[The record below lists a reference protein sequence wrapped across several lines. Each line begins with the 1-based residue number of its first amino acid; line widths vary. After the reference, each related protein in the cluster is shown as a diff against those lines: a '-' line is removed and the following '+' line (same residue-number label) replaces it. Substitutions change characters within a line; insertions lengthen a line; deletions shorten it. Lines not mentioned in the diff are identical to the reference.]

1 MGGLLH
7 LFDFH
12 NNSFSRKVF
21 SHHKSRDEDL
31 EAPRN
36 SFELQVDNFHTYH
49 NEKDKPQSYGFEEEE
64 WYERSCYPIEESM
77 KKKIIEELS
86 KRSND
91 KQNSPSLV
99 AKLMGMDAIPFE
111 STKSTAWINPRQT
124 TKADQSGGKRNK
136 KGRLSSSSSSV
147 NVMETEEINP
157 PMRREH
163 PQEEELQR
171 FRREFEAWQ
180 ADKRFKDCSRI
191 VDSGCVVA
199 REDKERLFTRTRS
212 FGRDFNLKS
221 DKKAPTRIVVLKP
234 GIQRVYDY
242 EDSLTTSSG
251 TTIEGS
257 RGSSIEEFLE
267 EVKERLKG
275 ELQGRALKRSSS
287 VRGSGIETPF
297 SERPFP
303 RSESMRS
310 YAASEVQCNAPDSP
324 QEFISRDTRKL
335 LAERLRNV
343 LRKEMS
349 PSDDSAIKCSRLRP
363 TVSDAESLRKQTEE
377 INEEDSRENRNI
389 PKKDSS
395 SPRNL
400 KRSLSAPVSGTSF
413 GKLLLEDRHV
423 LTGAQIMRKHEAVIT
438 ERDET
443 EAETEPAVVVD
454 PIRRK
459 ERFNLRKKVSSFR
472 STLRGRIF
480 GKKIRSMIE
489 SNSFEDESIKDFVT
503 GSRFNSF
510 YDRNENSTEV
520 PPSPASVCSSTPE
533 EFWRNVDYLSQIST
547 PDVTVSDENGMPQ
560 VFRDISSNLSELRR
574 QINELD
580 SDIQVPT
587 PLEEEEAAREIEN
600 IVDLGNPDKVFV
612 RDLLVASG
620 LYEGTTDRSLSRFD
634 PFAKLINK
642 SVLEEIK
649 ENFKERSNQNQGE
662 YDSKESSRSED
673 NHNILFDLL
682 NEVLTVVLGPLTKSA
697 FKKRFMSSCV
707 SESTSIRGK
716 YLLESTWRIMSE
728 YLYSQPEKPFC
739 SLDGII
745 GWDFER
751 SPWSGLIGEEVIV
764 LGREVEGMIMADLVE
779 EVVKDLRTQMV

>member
-12 NNSFSRKVF
+12 NNSFSRRVF
-21 SHHKSRDEDL
+21 SHHKTRDEDL

-36 SFELQVDNFHTYH
+36 SFELQVDNLHTYH
-49 NEKDKPQSYGFEEEE
+49 NDKDKPPSYGFEEDE

-99 AKLMGMDAIPFE
+99 AKLMGMEALPLE

-124 TKADQSGGKRNK
+124 AKVDHSHEKGGGKRNK
-136 KGRLSSSSSSV
+136 KERRLASSAV
-147 NVMETEEINP
+147 NVVETNDIINP
-157 PMRREH
+157 PVRREH

-180 ADKRFKDCSRI
+180 ADKRSKDCSRI
-191 VDSGCVVA
+191 IDSGSVA
-199 REDKERLFTRTRS
+199 AEKERLFTRTRS

-221 DKKAPTRIVVLKP
+221 DRTGPTKIVVLRP
-234 GIQRVYDY
+234 GLQRVYDY

-251 TTIEGS
+251 TTMEGS

-275 ELQGRALKRSSS
+275 ELQGRAALKRSSS

-324 QEFISRDTRKL
+324 QDFISKDTRKL
-335 LAERLRNV
+335 LSERVRNV
-343 LRKEMS
+343 LSKEMS
-349 PSDDSAIKCSRLRP
+349 SSSRLRP
-363 TVSDAESLRKQTEE
+363 TVSDAESLQKYTDE
-377 INEEDSRENRNI
+377 IEEDTRRNVH
-389 PKKDSS
+389 KKEPS

-438 ERDET
+438 EGE
-443 EAETEPAVVVD
+443 ETEPVVVD

-489 SNSFEDESIKDFVT
+489 SNSFEDETIKDFVT

-533 EFWRNVDYLSQIST
+533 EFWRNVDYLSQVST

-587 PLEEEEAAREIEN
+587 PVEEETAREIE
-600 IVDLGNPDKVFV
+600 ITVDLGNPDKTFV

-620 LYEGTTDRSLSRFD
+620 LYEGTTDRSLSRWD
-634 PFAKLINK
+634 PFAKPINK
-642 SVLEEIK
+642 SVLEETK
-649 ENFKERSNQNQGE
+649 ENLKKRNNQNQEGAE
-662 YDSKESSRSED
+662 DIED

-682 NEVLTVVLGPLTKSA
+682 NEVLTVVLGPVRKSG
-697 FKKRFMSSCV
+697 FRKKLMNSYVF
-707 SESTSIRGK
+707 EPTSIRGK
-716 YLLESTWRIMSE
+716 YLLESVWRILSE

-745 GWDFER
+745 GWDLER
-751 SPWSGLIGEEVIV
+751 CPWSGLIGEEATV
-764 LGREVEGMIMADLVE
+764 LGREVEGMIMSDLVE
-779 EVVKDLRTQMV
+779 EVVKDLRAQMV

>member
-12 NNSFSRKVF
+12 NNSFSRRVF
-21 SHHKSRDEDL
+21 SHHKTRDEDL

-36 SFELQVDNFHTYH
+36 SFELQVDNLHTFH
-49 NEKDKPQSYGFEEEE
+49 NDKDKPQSNGFEEEE

-91 KQNSPSLV
+91 KHNSPSLV
-99 AKLMGMDAIPFE
+99 AKLMGMEALPLE
-111 STKSTAWINPRQT
+111 STKSTAWINPRHT
-124 TKADQSGGKRNK
+124 AKVDQGGGKRNK
-136 KGRLSSSSSSV
+136 KERRLASSAV
-147 NVMETEEINP
+147 NAMETDDITNP

-180 ADKRFKDCSRI
+180 ADKRSKDCSRI
-191 VDSGCVVA
+191 IDSGS
-199 REDKERLFTRTRS
+199 EKERLFTRTRS

-221 DKKAPTRIVVLKP
+221 DRTGPTRIVVLRP
-234 GIQRVYDY
+234 GLQRVYDY
-242 EDSLTTSSG
+242 EDSLTSSSG
-251 TTIEGS
+251 TTMEGS

-275 ELQGRALKRSSS
+275 ELQGRAALKRSSS

-324 QEFISRDTRKL
+324 QDFISRDTRKL
-335 LAERLRNV
+335 LAERVRNV
-343 LRKEMS
+343 LSKETS
-349 PSDDSAIKCSRLRP
+349 SSNRLRP
-363 TVSDAESLRKQTEE
+363 TVSDAESLQKHTDE
-377 INEEDSRENRNI
+377 IEEDSRRNVH
-389 PKKDSS
+389 KKEPS

-423 LTGAQIMRKHEAVIT
+423 LTGAQIMRKHESVIT
-438 ERDET
+438 EGEET
-443 EAETEPAVVVD
+443 ETEPVVAD

-510 YDRNENSTEV
+510 YDRNGNSTEV

-533 EFWRNVDYLSQIST
+533 EFWRNVDYLSQVST

-587 PLEEEEAAREIEN
+587 PVEEEAAREIE
-600 IVDLGNPDKVFV
+600 ITVDLGNPDKTFV

-620 LYEGTTDRSLSRFD
+620 LYEGTTDRSLSRWD
-634 PFAKLINK
+634 PFAKPINK
-642 SVLEEIK
+642 SVLEETK
-649 ENFKERSNQNQGE
+649 ENLKKRSNQNQEGE
-662 YDSKESSRSED
+662 EDIED

-682 NEVLTVVLGPLTKSA
+682 NEVLTVVLGPVRKSGYR
-697 FKKRFMSSCV
+697 KKLMNSYVF
-707 SESTSIRGK
+707 EPTSIRGK
-716 YLLESTWRIMSE
+716 YLLESVWRIMSE

-745 GWDFER
+745 GWDLER
-751 SPWSGLIGEEVIV
+751 CPWSGLIDEEATV
-764 LGREVEGMIMADLVE
+764 LGREVEGMIMSDLVE
-779 EVVKDLRTQMV
+779 EVVKDLRAQMV

>member
-12 NNSFSRKVF
+12 NNSFSRRVF

-36 SFELQVDNFHTYH
+36 SFEFQVDNVQTHH
-49 NEKDKPQSYGFEEEE
+49 NENNKPGYGFEEDE

-91 KQNSPSLV
+91 KHNSPSLV
-99 AKLMGMDAIPFE
+99 AKLMGMEALPLE
-111 STKSTAWINPRQT
+111 SAKSTAWINPRQT
-124 TKADQSGGKRNK
+124 TRVDQSHEKGGKRNK
-136 KGRLSSSSSSV
+136 KEKRLTSSSV
-147 NVMETEEINP
+147 SVMEIEEITNR

-180 ADKRFKDCSRI
+180 ADRRSKDCSRI
-191 VDSGCVVA
+191 IDSGSLAVA
-199 REDKERLFTRTRS
+199 RDEKERLFTRTRS

-221 DKKAPTRIVVLKP
+221 DKTGPTRIVVLRP
-234 GIQRVYDY
+234 GLHRVYDY

-251 TTIEGS
+251 TTME
-257 RGSSIEEFLE
+257 GSSIEEFLE

-275 ELQGRALKRSSS
+275 ELQGRAALKRSSS

-310 YAASEVQCNAPDSP
+310 YTESEVQYNAPDSP
-324 QEFISRDTRKL
+324 QEFISRDTRRL
-335 LAERLRNV
+335 LAEKVRNV

-349 PSDDSAIKCSRLRP
+349 PSDVSSSRLRP
-363 TVSDAESLRKQTEE
+363 TVSDAESLQKHTDD
-377 INEEDSRENRNI
+377 IEEDTRRNRNAH
-389 PKKDSS
+389 KKEPS

-438 ERDET
+438 EGE
-443 EAETEPAVVVD
+443 ETEPVVVD

-472 STLRGRIF
+472 SSLRGRIF

-533 EFWRNVDYLSQIST
+533 EFWRNVDYLSQVST

-587 PLEEEEAAREIEN
+587 SVEEEAAREIE
-600 IVDLGNPDKVFV
+600 ITVDLGNPDKTFV
-612 RDLLVASG
+612 RDLLMASG
-620 LYEGTTDRSLSRFD
+620 LYEGTTNRSLSIWD
-634 PFAKLINK
+634 PFTKPINK
-642 SVLEEIK
+642 SLLEETK
-649 ENFKERSNQNQGE
+649 ENLKKRRNQNQE
-662 YDSKESSRSED
+662 EEDIED

-682 NEVLTVVLGPLTKSA
+682 NEVLTVVLGPVKKSG
-697 FKKRFMSSCV
+697 FKKKLWNLCV
-707 SESTSIRGK
+707 SEPTAIRGK
-716 YLLESTWRIMSE
+716 YLLESVWRIMSE

-745 GWDFER
+745 GWDLER
-751 SPWSGLIGEEVIV
+751 CPWSCLISEEATV
-764 LGREVEGMIMADLVE
+764 LGREVEGMIMSDLVE
-779 EVVKDLRTQMV
+779 EVVKDLRSQMV

>member
-21 SHHKSRDEDL
+21 SHHKNRDEDL

-36 SFELQVDNFHTYH
+36 SFELQVDNFQTYH
-49 NEKDKPQSYGFEEEE
+49 NDKDKPNYGFEEEE

-86 KRSND
+86 KQRSNND
-91 KQNSPSLV
+91 KQNSSPSLV
-99 AKLMGMDAIPFE
+99 AKLMGMDTLPFE
-111 STKSTAWINPRQT
+111 STTTTTTTKSTSWINHRKLEGKKT
-124 TKADQSGGKRNK
+124 RKAK
-136 KGRLSSSSSSV
+136 LSSSM
-147 NVMETEEINP
+147 NVMEIEEIDNNQ

-180 ADKRFKDCSRI
+180 ADKRFKDCSKI
-191 VDSGCVVA
+191 VESGCVA
-199 REDKERLFTRTRS
+199 PRDENERLFTRTRS
-212 FGRDFNLKS
+212 FGRDFILKS
-221 DKKAPTRIVVLKP
+221 DKTAPTRIVVLRP
-234 GIQRVYDY
+234 GPTQRVYDY

-251 TTIEGS
+251 TTLEGS

-275 ELQGRALKRSSS
+275 EIQGRALKRSSS

-310 YAASEVQCNAPDSP
+310 YASSEVQCTAPDSP
-324 QEFISRDTRKL
+324 SEFISRDTRKL
-335 LAERLRNV
+335 LAERLKNV
-343 LRKEMS
+343 LRKEIS
-349 PSDDSAIKCSRLRP
+349 PSDDSMVKCSSRLRP
-363 TVSDAESLRKQTEE
+363 TVSDAEKQTDE
-377 INEEDSRENRNI
+377 IDEEDSRTNKDFS
-389 PKKDSS
+389 KKSS
-395 SPRNL
+395 LSPRNL

-423 LTGAQIMRKHEAVIT
+423 LTGAQIMRKHESVIT
-438 ERDET
+438 EQE
-443 EAETEPAVVVD
+443 ETEPAVVD

-547 PDVTVSDENGMPQ
+547 PDVTVTDENGMPQ

-587 PLEEEEAAREIEN
+587 PVEEEASQEIET

-620 LYEGTTDRSLSRFD
+620 LYEGTSDRSLSRWD
-634 PFAKLINK
+634 PFAKPINK
-642 SVLEEIK
+642 SFLEENLK
-649 ENFKERSNQNQGE
+649 KTRNQE
-662 YDSKESSRSED
+662 DEDIEESTRSEAND
-673 NHNILFDLL
+673 NILFDLL
-682 NEVLTVVLGPLTKSA
+682 NEVLTVVLGPLAKSS
-697 FKKRFMSSCV
+697 FKKKLIIMSS
-707 SESTSIRGK
+707 SESTTIRGK

-728 YLYSQPEKPFC
+728 YLYSQPERPFC

-745 GWDFER
+745 GWDLER
-751 SPWSGLIGEEVIV
+751 CPWSGLIGEEVDV
-764 LGREVEGMIMADLVE
+764 LGREVEGMIMEDLVE

>member
-12 NNSFSRKVF
+12 NNSFSRRVF
-21 SHHKSRDEDL
+21 SHHKTRDEDL

-36 SFELQVDNFHTYH
+36 SFELQVDNLHTFH
-49 NEKDKPQSYGFEEEE
+49 NDKDKPQSNGFEEEE

-91 KQNSPSLV
+91 KHNSPSLV
-99 AKLMGMDAIPFE
+99 AKLMGMEALPLE
-111 STKSTAWINPRQT
+111 STKSTAWINPRHT
-124 TKADQSGGKRNK
+124 AKVDQGGGKRNK
-136 KGRLSSSSSSV
+136 KERRLASSAV
-147 NVMETEEINP
+147 NAMETDDITNP

-180 ADKRFKDCSRI
+180 ADKRSKDCSRI
-191 VDSGCVVA
+191 IDSGS
-199 REDKERLFTRTRS
+199 EKERLFTRTRS

-221 DKKAPTRIVVLKP
+221 DRTGPTRIVVLRP
-234 GIQRVYDY
+234 GLQRVYDY

-251 TTIEGS
+251 TTMEGS

-275 ELQGRALKRSSS
+275 ELQGRAALKRSSS

-324 QEFISRDTRKL
+324 QDFISRDTRKL
-335 LAERLRNV
+335 LAERVRNV
-343 LRKEMS
+343 LSKETS
-349 PSDDSAIKCSRLRP
+349 SSNRLRP
-363 TVSDAESLRKQTEE
+363 TVSDAESLQKHTDE
-377 INEEDSRENRNI
+377 IEEDSRRNVH
-389 PKKDSS
+389 KKEPS

-423 LTGAQIMRKHEAVIT
+423 LTGAQIMRKHESVIT
-438 ERDET
+438 EGEET
-443 EAETEPAVVVD
+443 ETEPVVAD

-533 EFWRNVDYLSQIST
+533 EFWRNVDYLSQVST

-587 PLEEEEAAREIEN
+587 PVEEEAAREIE
-600 IVDLGNPDKVFV
+600 ITVDLGNPDKTFV

-620 LYEGTTDRSLSRFD
+620 LYEGTTDRSLSRWD
-634 PFAKLINK
+634 PFAKPINK
-642 SVLEEIK
+642 SVLEETK
-649 ENFKERSNQNQGE
+649 ENLKKRSNQNQEGE
-662 YDSKESSRSED
+662 EDIED

-682 NEVLTVVLGPLTKSA
+682 NEVLTVVLGPVRKSG
-697 FKKRFMSSCV
+697 FRKKLMNSYVF
-707 SESTSIRGK
+707 EPTSIRGK
-716 YLLESTWRIMSE
+716 YLLESVWRIMSE

-745 GWDFER
+745 GWDLER
-751 SPWSGLIGEEVIV
+751 CPWSGLIDEEATV
-764 LGREVEGMIMADLVE
+764 LGREVEGMIMSDLVE
-779 EVVKDLRTQMV
+779 EVVKDLRAQMV

>member
-12 NNSFSRKVF
+12 NNSFSRRVF
-21 SHHKSRDEDL
+21 SHHKTRDEDL

-36 SFELQVDNFHTYH
+36 SFELQVDNLHTFH
-49 NEKDKPQSYGFEEEE
+49 NDKDKPQSNGFEEEE

-91 KQNSPSLV
+91 KHNSPSLV
-99 AKLMGMDAIPFE
+99 AKLMGMEALPLE
-111 STKSTAWINPRQT
+111 STKSTAWINPRHT
-124 TKADQSGGKRNK
+124 AKVDQGGGKRNK
-136 KGRLSSSSSSV
+136 KERRLASSAV
-147 NVMETEEINP
+147 NAMETDDITNP

-180 ADKRFKDCSRI
+180 ADKRPKDCSRI
-191 VDSGCVVA
+191 IDSGS
-199 REDKERLFTRTRS
+199 EKEMLFTRTRS

-221 DKKAPTRIVVLKP
+221 DRTGPTRIVVLRP
-234 GIQRVYDY
+234 GLQRVYDY
-242 EDSLTTSSG
+242 EDSLTSSSG
-251 TTIEGS
+251 TTMEGS

-275 ELQGRALKRSSS
+275 ELQGRAALKRSSS

-324 QEFISRDTRKL
+324 QDFISRDTRKL
-335 LAERLRNV
+335 LAERVRNV
-343 LRKEMS
+343 LSKETS
-349 PSDDSAIKCSRLRP
+349 SSNRLRP
-363 TVSDAESLRKQTEE
+363 TVSDAESLQKHTDE
-377 INEEDSRENRNI
+377 IEEDSRRNVH
-389 PKKDSS
+389 KKEPS

-423 LTGAQIMRKHEAVIT
+423 LTGAQIMRKHESVIT
-438 ERDET
+438 EGEET
-443 EAETEPAVVVD
+443 ETETEPVVVD

-533 EFWRNVDYLSQIST
+533 EFWRNVDYLSQVST

-587 PLEEEEAAREIEN
+587 PVEEEAAREIE
-600 IVDLGNPDKVFV
+600 ITVDLGNPDKTFV

-620 LYEGTTDRSLSRFD
+620 LYEGTTDRSLSRWD
-634 PFAKLINK
+634 PFAKPINK
-642 SVLEEIK
+642 SVLEETK
-649 ENFKERSNQNQGE
+649 ENLKKRSNQNQE
-662 YDSKESSRSED
+662 DEEDIED

-682 NEVLTVVLGPLTKSA
+682 NEVLTVVLGPVRKSGYR
-697 FKKRFMSSCV
+697 KKLMNSYVF
-707 SESTSIRGK
+707 EPTSIRGK
-716 YLLESTWRIMSE
+716 YLLESVWRIMSE

-745 GWDFER
+745 GWDLER
-751 SPWSGLIGEEVIV
+751 CPWSGLIDEEATV
-764 LGREVEGMIMADLVE
+764 LGREVEGMIMSDLVE
-779 EVVKDLRTQMV
+779 EVVKDLRAQMV

>member
-49 NEKDKPQSYGFEEEE
+49 NEKDKPSYGFEEEE

>member
-12 NNSFSRKVF
+12 NNSFSRRVF
-21 SHHKSRDEDL
+21 SHHKTRDEDL

-36 SFELQVDNFHTYH
+36 SFELQIDNLQTYH
-49 NEKDKPQSYGFEEEE
+49 NDKDKPKSYGFEEDE

-91 KQNSPSLV
+91 KHNSPSLV
-99 AKLMGMDAIPFE
+99 AKLMGME
-111 STKSTAWINPRQT
+111 SLPLDSTAWINP
-124 TKADQSGGKRNK
+124 TKVDQSHEKGGGKRNK
-136 KGRLSSSSSSV
+136 KERRLASS
-147 NVMETEEINP
+147 TEEITNP
-157 PMRREH
+157 PVRREH

-180 ADKRFKDCSRI
+180 ADKRSKDCSRI
-191 VDSGCVVA
+191 IDSG
-199 REDKERLFTRTRS
+199 RDEKERLFTRTRS

-221 DKKAPTRIVVLKP
+221 DRTGPTRIVVLRP
-234 GIQRVYDY
+234 GLQRVYDY

-251 TTIEGS
+251 TTMEGS

-275 ELQGRALKRSSS
+275 ELQGRAALKRSSS

-324 QEFISRDTRKL
+324 QEFISRDTRRL
-335 LAERLRNV
+335 LSERVRNV
-343 LRKEMS
+343 LSKETS
-349 PSDDSAIKCSRLRP
+349 SSSRLRP
-363 TVSDAESLRKQTEE
+363 TVSDAESLQKHTDEIEE
-377 INEEDSRENRNI
+377 ESRRNRSVT
-389 PKKDSS
+389 KKEPS

-438 ERDET
+438 EGEET
-443 EAETEPAVVVD
+443 ETETEPVVVD

-503 GSRFNSF
+503 GSRFNNF

-533 EFWRNVDYLSQIST
+533 EFWRNVDYLSQVST

-560 VFRDISSNLSELRR
+560 VFRDISSNLTELRR

-587 PLEEEEAAREIEN
+587 PVEEEAAREIETT
-600 IVDLGNPDKVFV
+600 VDLGNPDKTFV

-620 LYEGTTDRSLSRFD
+620 LYEGTTDRSLSRWD
-634 PFAKLINK
+634 PFAKSIDK
-642 SVLEEIK
+642 SVLEDTK
-649 ENFKERSNQNQGE
+649 ENLKKRSNQNQE
-662 YDSKESSRSED
+662 NEEDTED

-682 NEVLTVVLGPLTKSA
+682 NEVLTVVLGAVTKSG
-697 FKKRFMSSCV
+697 FKKKLMNSCV
-707 SESTSIRGK
+707 SESTAIRGK
-716 YLLESTWRIMSE
+716 YLLESVWRIMSE

-745 GWDFER
+745 GWDLER
-751 SPWSGLIGEEVIV
+751 CPWSGLIGEEATV
-764 LGREVEGMIMADLVE
+764 LGREVEGMIMSDLVE
-779 EVVKDLRTQMV
+779 EVVKDLKAQKV

>member
-12 NNSFSRKVF
+12 NNSFSRRVF
-21 SHHKSRDEDL
+21 SHHKTRDEDL

-36 SFELQVDNFHTYH
+36 SFELQVDNLHTFH
-49 NEKDKPQSYGFEEEE
+49 NDKDKPQSNGFEEEE

-91 KQNSPSLV
+91 KHNSPSLV
-99 AKLMGMDAIPFE
+99 AKLMGMEALPLE
-111 STKSTAWINPRQT
+111 STKSTAWINPRHT
-124 TKADQSGGKRNK
+124 AKVDQGGGKRNK
-136 KGRLSSSSSSV
+136 KERRLASSAV
-147 NVMETEEINP
+147 NAMETDDITNP

-180 ADKRFKDCSRI
+180 ADKRSKDCSRI
-191 VDSGCVVA
+191 IDSGS
-199 REDKERLFTRTRS
+199 EKERLFTRTRS

-221 DKKAPTRIVVLKP
+221 DRTGPTRIVVLRP
-234 GIQRVYDY
+234 GLQRVYDY

-251 TTIEGS
+251 TTMEGS

-275 ELQGRALKRSSS
+275 ELQGRAALKRSSS

-324 QEFISRDTRKL
+324 QDFISRDTRKL
-335 LAERLRNV
+335 LAERVRNV
-343 LRKEMS
+343 LSKETS
-349 PSDDSAIKCSRLRP
+349 SSNRLRP
-363 TVSDAESLRKQTEE
+363 TVSDAESLQKHTDE
-377 INEEDSRENRNI
+377 IEEDSRRNVH
-389 PKKDSS
+389 KKEPS

-423 LTGAQIMRKHEAVIT
+423 LTGAQIMRKHESVIT
-438 ERDET
+438 EGEET
-443 EAETEPAVVVD
+443 ETETEPVVVD

-533 EFWRNVDYLSQIST
+533 EFWRNVDYLSQVST

-587 PLEEEEAAREIEN
+587 PVEEEAAREIE
-600 IVDLGNPDKVFV
+600 ITVDLGNPDKTFV

-620 LYEGTTDRSLSRFD
+620 LYEGTTDRSLSRWD
-634 PFAKLINK
+634 PFAKPINK
-642 SVLEEIK
+642 SVLEETK
-649 ENFKERSNQNQGE
+649 ENLKKRSNQNQEGE
-662 YDSKESSRSED
+662 EDIED

-682 NEVLTVVLGPLTKSA
+682 NEVLTVVLGPVRKSG
-697 FKKRFMSSCV
+697 FRKKLMNSYVF
-707 SESTSIRGK
+707 EPTSIRGK
-716 YLLESTWRIMSE
+716 YLLESVWRIMSE

-745 GWDFER
+745 GWDLER
-751 SPWSGLIGEEVIV
+751 CPWSGLIDEEATV
-764 LGREVEGMIMADLVE
+764 LGREVEGMIMSDLVE
-779 EVVKDLRTQMV
+779 EVVKDLRAQMV

>member
-12 NNSFSRKVF
+12 NNSFSRRVF
-21 SHHKSRDEDL
+21 SHHKTRDEDL

-36 SFELQVDNFHTYH
+36 SFELQVDNLHTYH
-49 NEKDKPQSYGFEEEE
+49 NDKDKPPSYGFEEDE

-91 KQNSPSLV
+91 KHNSPSLV
-99 AKLMGMDAIPFE
+99 AKLMGMEALPLE

-124 TKADQSGGKRNK
+124 AKVDHSHEKGGGKRNK
-136 KGRLSSSSSSV
+136 KERRLASSAV
-147 NVMETEEINP
+147 NVVERNDIINP
-157 PMRREH
+157 PVRRKH

-180 ADKRFKDCSRI
+180 ADKRSKECSRI
-191 VDSGCVVA
+191 IDSGSVA
-199 REDKERLFTRTRS
+199 AEKERLFTRTRS

-221 DKKAPTRIVVLKP
+221 DRTGPTKIVVLRP
-234 GIQRVYDY
+234 GLQRVYDY

-251 TTIEGS
+251 TTME
-257 RGSSIEEFLE
+257 GSSIEEFLE

-275 ELQGRALKRSSS
+275 ELQGRAALKRSSS

-324 QEFISRDTRKL
+324 QDFISKDTRKL
-335 LAERLRNV
+335 LAERVRNV
-343 LRKEMS
+343 LSKEMS
-349 PSDDSAIKCSRLRP
+349 SSSRLRP
-363 TVSDAESLRKQTEE
+363 TVSDAESLQKYTDE
-377 INEEDSRENRNI
+377 IEEDTRRNVH
-389 PKKDSS
+389 KKEPS

-438 ERDET
+438 EGE
-443 EAETEPAVVVD
+443 ETEPVVVD

-489 SNSFEDESIKDFVT
+489 SNSFEDETIKDFVT

-520 PPSPASVCSSTPE
+520 PPSPASICSSTPE
-533 EFWRNVDYLSQIST
+533 EFWRNVDYLSQVST

-587 PLEEEEAAREIEN
+587 PVEEETAREIE
-600 IVDLGNPDKVFV
+600 ITVDLGNPDKTFV

-620 LYEGTTDRSLSRFD
+620 LYEGTTDRSLSRWD
-634 PFAKLINK
+634 PFAKPINK
-642 SVLEEIK
+642 SVLEETK
-649 ENFKERSNQNQGE
+649 ENLKKRNNQNQEGE
-662 YDSKESSRSED
+662 EDIED

-682 NEVLTVVLGPLTKSA
+682 NEVLTVVLGPVRKSG
-697 FKKRFMSSCV
+697 FRKKLMNSYVF
-707 SESTSIRGK
+707 EPTSIRGK
-716 YLLESTWRIMSE
+716 YLLESVWRIMSE

-745 GWDFER
+745 GWDLER
-751 SPWSGLIGEEVIV
+751 CPWSGLIGEEATV
-764 LGREVEGMIMADLVE
+764 LGREVEGMIMSDLVE
-779 EVVKDLRTQMV
+779 EVVKDLRAQMV

>member
-12 NNSFSRKVF
+12 NNSFSRRVF
-21 SHHKSRDEDL
+21 SHHKTRDEDL

-36 SFELQVDNFHTYH
+36 SFELQVDNLHTFH
-49 NEKDKPQSYGFEEEE
+49 NDKDKPQSNGFEEEE

-91 KQNSPSLV
+91 KHNSPSLV
-99 AKLMGMDAIPFE
+99 AKLMGMEALPLE
-111 STKSTAWINPRQT
+111 STKSTAWINPRHT
-124 TKADQSGGKRNK
+124 AKVDQGGGKRNK
-136 KGRLSSSSSSV
+136 KERRLASSAV
-147 NVMETEEINP
+147 NAMETDDITNP

-180 ADKRFKDCSRI
+180 ADKRSKDCSRI
-191 VDSGCVVA
+191 IDSGS
-199 REDKERLFTRTRS
+199 EKERLFTRTRS

-221 DKKAPTRIVVLKP
+221 DRTGPTRIVVLRP
-234 GIQRVYDY
+234 GLQRVYDY
-242 EDSLTTSSG
+242 EDSLTSSSG
-251 TTIEGS
+251 TTMEGS

-275 ELQGRALKRSSS
+275 ELQGRAALKRSSS

-324 QEFISRDTRKL
+324 QDFISRDTRKL
-335 LAERLRNV
+335 LAERVRNV
-343 LRKEMS
+343 LSKETS
-349 PSDDSAIKCSRLRP
+349 SSNRLRP
-363 TVSDAESLRKQTEE
+363 TVSDAESLQKHTDE
-377 INEEDSRENRNI
+377 IEEDSRRNVH
-389 PKKDSS
+389 KKEPS

-423 LTGAQIMRKHEAVIT
+423 LTGAQIMRKHESVIT
-438 ERDET
+438 EGEET
-443 EAETEPAVVVD
+443 ETEPVVAD

-533 EFWRNVDYLSQIST
+533 EFWRNVDYLSQVST

-587 PLEEEEAAREIEN
+587 PVEEEAAREIE
-600 IVDLGNPDKVFV
+600 ITVDLGNPDKTFV

-620 LYEGTTDRSLSRFD
+620 LYEGTTDRSLSRWD
-634 PFAKLINK
+634 PFAKPINK
-642 SVLEEIK
+642 SVLEETK
-649 ENFKERSNQNQGE
+649 ENLKKRSNQNQEGE
-662 YDSKESSRSED
+662 EDIED

-682 NEVLTVVLGPLTKSA
+682 NEVLTVVLGPVRKSG
-697 FKKRFMSSCV
+697 FRKKLMNSYVF
-707 SESTSIRGK
+707 EPTSIRGK
-716 YLLESTWRIMSE
+716 YLLESVWRIMSE

-745 GWDFER
+745 GWDLER
-751 SPWSGLIGEEVIV
+751 CPWSGLIDEEATV
-764 LGREVEGMIMADLVE
+764 LGREVEGMIMSDLVE
-779 EVVKDLRTQMV
+779 EVVKDLRAQMV

>member
-12 NNSFSRKVF
+12 NNSFSRRVF
-21 SHHKSRDEDL
+21 SHHKTRDEDL

-36 SFELQVDNFHTYH
+36 SFELQVDNLHTFH
-49 NEKDKPQSYGFEEEE
+49 NDKDKPQSNGFEEEE

-91 KQNSPSLV
+91 KHNSPSLV
-99 AKLMGMDAIPFE
+99 AKLMGMEALPLE
-111 STKSTAWINPRQT
+111 STKSTAWINPRHT
-124 TKADQSGGKRNK
+124 AKVDQGGGKRNK
-136 KGRLSSSSSSV
+136 KERRLASSAV
-147 NVMETEEINP
+147 NAMETDDITNP

-180 ADKRFKDCSRI
+180 ADKRSKDCSRI
-191 VDSGCVVA
+191 IDSGS
-199 REDKERLFTRTRS
+199 EKERLFTRTRS

-221 DKKAPTRIVVLKP
+221 DRTGPTRIVVLRP
-234 GIQRVYDY
+234 GLQRVYDY
-242 EDSLTTSSG
+242 EDSLTSSSG
-251 TTIEGS
+251 TTMEGS

-275 ELQGRALKRSSS
+275 ELQGRAALKRSSS

-324 QEFISRDTRKL
+324 QDFISRDTRKL
-335 LAERLRNV
+335 LAERVRNV
-343 LRKEMS
+343 LSKETS
-349 PSDDSAIKCSRLRP
+349 SSNRLRP
-363 TVSDAESLRKQTEE
+363 TVSDAESLQKHTDE
-377 INEEDSRENRNI
+377 IEEDSRRNVH
-389 PKKDSS
+389 KKEPS

-423 LTGAQIMRKHEAVIT
+423 LTGAQIMRKHESVIT
-438 ERDET
+438 EGEET
-443 EAETEPAVVVD
+443 ETETEPVVVD

-533 EFWRNVDYLSQIST
+533 EFWRNVDYLSQVST

-587 PLEEEEAAREIEN
+587 PVEEEAAREIE
-600 IVDLGNPDKVFV
+600 ITVDLGNPDKTFV

-620 LYEGTTDRSLSRFD
+620 LYEGTTDRSLSRWD
-634 PFAKLINK
+634 PFAKPINK
-642 SVLEEIK
+642 SVLEETK
-649 ENFKERSNQNQGE
+649 ENLKKRSNQNQE
-662 YDSKESSRSED
+662 DEEDIED

-682 NEVLTVVLGPLTKSA
+682 NEVLTVVLGPVRKSG
-697 FKKRFMSSCV
+697 FRKKLMNSYVF
-707 SESTSIRGK
+707 EPTSIRGK
-716 YLLESTWRIMSE
+716 YLLESVWRIMSE

-745 GWDFER
+745 GWDLER
-751 SPWSGLIGEEVIV
+751 CPWSGLIDEEATV
-764 LGREVEGMIMADLVE
+764 LGREVEGMIMSDLVE
-779 EVVKDLRTQMV
+779 EVVKDLRAQMV

>member
-12 NNSFSRKVF
+12 NNSFSRRVF
-21 SHHKSRDEDL
+21 SHHKTRDEDL

-36 SFELQVDNFHTYH
+36 SFELQVDNLHTFH
-49 NEKDKPQSYGFEEEE
+49 NDKDKPQSYGFEEDE
-64 WYERSCYPIEESM
+64 WYERSSYPIEESM

-86 KRSND
+86 KRSTD
-91 KQNSPSLV
+91 KHNSPSLV
-99 AKLMGMDAIPFE
+99 AKLMGMEALPLE
-111 STKSTAWINPRQT
+111 STKSTAWINPRHT
-124 TKADQSGGKRNK
+124 DKVDHSHEKGGGKRNK
-136 KGRLSSSSSSV
+136 KERRLASLAV
-147 NVMETEEINP
+147 NVMETDDINVP

-180 ADKRFKDCSRI
+180 ADKRSKDCSRI
-191 VDSGCVVA
+191 IDSGSVA
-199 REDKERLFTRTRS
+199 AAKDEKERLFTRTRS

-221 DKKAPTRIVVLKP
+221 DRTGPTRIVVLRP
-234 GIQRVYDY
+234 GLQRVYDY

-251 TTIEGS
+251 TTMEGS

-275 ELQGRALKRSSS
+275 ELQGRAALKRSSS

-310 YAASEVQCNAPDSP
+310 YAASEVQCTAPDSP
-324 QEFISRDTRKL
+324 LQEFISKDTRRL
-335 LAERLRNV
+335 LAERVSNV

-349 PSDDSAIKCSRLRP
+349 SSSSRLRP
-363 TVSDAESLRKQTEE
+363 TVSDAESLQKHTDEIEE
-377 INEEDSRENRNI
+377 ETRRNRSVS
-389 PKKDSS
+389 KKEPS

-438 ERDET
+438 EGEET
-443 EAETEPAVVVD
+443 ETEPVVVD

-533 EFWRNVDYLSQIST
+533 EFWKNVDYLSQVST

-587 PLEEEEAAREIEN
+587 PVEEEAAREIE
-600 IVDLGNPDKVFV
+600 ITIDLGNPDKTFV

-620 LYEGTTDRSLSRFD
+620 LYEGTTDRSLSRWD
-634 PFAKLINK
+634 PFAKPINK
-642 SVLEEIK
+642 SVLEDTK
-649 ENFKERSNQNQGE
+649 ENLKKRNNPNQE
-662 YDSKESSRSED
+662 EEEDTED

-682 NEVLTVVLGPLTKSA
+682 NEVLTVVLGPMTKSG
-697 FKKRFMSSCV
+697 FKKKLMNSCV
-707 SESTSIRGK
+707 SESAAIRGK
-716 YLLESTWRIMSE
+716 YLLESVWRIMSE

-745 GWDFER
+745 GWDLER
-751 SPWSGLIGEEVIV
+751 CPWSGLIGEEAVV
-764 LGREVEGMIMADLVE
+764 LGKEVEGMIMSDLVE
-779 EVVKDLRTQMV
+779 EVVKDLRAQMV

>member
-12 NNSFSRKVF
+12 NNSFSRRVF
-21 SHHKSRDEDL
+21 SHHKTRDEADL

-36 SFELQVDNFHTYH
+36 SFELQVDNLHTFH
-49 NEKDKPQSYGFEEEE
+49 NDKDKPQSNEFEEEE

-91 KQNSPSLV
+91 KHNSPSLV
-99 AKLMGMDAIPFE
+99 AKLMGMEALPLE
-111 STKSTAWINPRQT
+111 STKSTAWINPRHT
-124 TKADQSGGKRNK
+124 AKVDQGGGKRNK
-136 KGRLSSSSSSV
+136 KERRLASSAV
-147 NVMETEEINP
+147 NAMETDDITKP

-180 ADKRFKDCSRI
+180 ADKRSKDCSRI
-191 VDSGCVVA
+191 IDSGS
-199 REDKERLFTRTRS
+199 EKERLFTRTRS

-221 DKKAPTRIVVLKP
+221 DRTGPTRIVVLRP
-234 GIQRVYDY
+234 GLQRVYDY

-251 TTIEGS
+251 TTMEGS

-275 ELQGRALKRSSS
+275 ELQGRAALKRSSS

-324 QEFISRDTRKL
+324 QDFISRDTRKL
-335 LAERLRNV
+335 LAERVRNV
-343 LRKEMS
+343 LSKETS
-349 PSDDSAIKCSRLRP
+349 SSNRLRP
-363 TVSDAESLRKQTEE
+363 TVSDAESLQKHTDE
-377 INEEDSRENRNI
+377 IEEDSRRNVH
-389 PKKDSS
+389 KKEPS

-423 LTGAQIMRKHEAVIT
+423 LTGAQIMRKHESVIT
-438 ERDET
+438 EGEET
-443 EAETEPAVVVD
+443 ETETEPVVVD

-533 EFWRNVDYLSQIST
+533 EFWRNVDYLSQVST

-587 PLEEEEAAREIEN
+587 PVEEEAAREIE
-600 IVDLGNPDKVFV
+600 ITVDLGNPDKTFV

-620 LYEGTTDRSLSRFD
+620 LYEGTTDRSLSRWD
-634 PFAKLINK
+634 PFAKPINK
-642 SVLEEIK
+642 SVLEETK
-649 ENFKERSNQNQGE
+649 ENLKKRSNQNQE
-662 YDSKESSRSED
+662 DEEDIED

-682 NEVLTVVLGPLTKSA
+682 NEVLTVVLGPVRKSGYR
-697 FKKRFMSSCV
+697 KKLMNSYVF
-707 SESTSIRGK
+707 EPTSIRGK
-716 YLLESTWRIMSE
+716 YLLESVWRIMSE

-745 GWDFER
+745 GWDLER
-751 SPWSGLIGEEVIV
+751 CPWSGLIDEEATV
-764 LGREVEGMIMADLVE
+764 LGREVEGMIMSDLVE
-779 EVVKDLRTQMV
+779 EVVKDLRAQMV

>member
-12 NNSFSRKVF
+12 NNSFSRRVF
-21 SHHKSRDEDL
+21 SHHKTRDEDL

-36 SFELQVDNFHTYH
+36 SFELQVDNLHTFH
-49 NEKDKPQSYGFEEEE
+49 NDKDKPQSNGFEEEE

-91 KQNSPSLV
+91 KHNSPSLV
-99 AKLMGMDAIPFE
+99 AKLMGMEALPLE
-111 STKSTAWINPRQT
+111 STKSTAWINPRHT
-124 TKADQSGGKRNK
+124 AKVDQGGGKRNK
-136 KGRLSSSSSSV
+136 KERRLASSAV
-147 NVMETEEINP
+147 NAMETDDITNP

-180 ADKRFKDCSRI
+180 ADKRSKDCSRI
-191 VDSGCVVA
+191 IDSGS
-199 REDKERLFTRTRS
+199 EKERLFTRTRS

-221 DKKAPTRIVVLKP
+221 DRTGPTRIVVLRP
-234 GIQRVYDY
+234 GLQRVYDY

-251 TTIEGS
+251 TTMEGS

-275 ELQGRALKRSSS
+275 ELQGRAALKRSSS

-324 QEFISRDTRKL
+324 QDFISRDTRKL
-335 LAERLRNV
+335 LAERVRNV
-343 LRKEMS
+343 LSKETS
-349 PSDDSAIKCSRLRP
+349 SSNRLRP
-363 TVSDAESLRKQTEE
+363 TVSDAESLQKHTDE
-377 INEEDSRENRNI
+377 IEEDSRRNVH
-389 PKKDSS
+389 KKEPS

-423 LTGAQIMRKHEAVIT
+423 LTGAQIMRKHESVIT
-438 ERDET
+438 EGEET
-443 EAETEPAVVVD
+443 ETETEPVVVD

-510 YDRNENSTEV
+510 YDRNGNSTEV

-533 EFWRNVDYLSQIST
+533 EFWRNVDYLSQVST

-587 PLEEEEAAREIEN
+587 PVEEEAAREIE
-600 IVDLGNPDKVFV
+600 ITVDLGNPDKTFV

-620 LYEGTTDRSLSRFD
+620 LYEGTTDRSLSRWD
-634 PFAKLINK
+634 PFAKPINK
-642 SVLEEIK
+642 SVLEETK
-649 ENFKERSNQNQGE
+649 ENLKKRSNQNQEGE
-662 YDSKESSRSED
+662 EDIED

-682 NEVLTVVLGPLTKSA
+682 NEVLTVVLGPVRKSG
-697 FKKRFMSSCV
+697 FRKKLMNSYVF
-707 SESTSIRGK
+707 EPTSIRGK
-716 YLLESTWRIMSE
+716 YLLESVWRIMSE

-745 GWDFER
+745 GWDLER
-751 SPWSGLIGEEVIV
+751 CPWSGLIDEEATV
-764 LGREVEGMIMADLVE
+764 LGREVEGMIMSDLVE
-779 EVVKDLRTQMV
+779 EVVKDLRAQMV

>member
-12 NNSFSRKVF
+12 NNSFSRRVF
-21 SHHKSRDEDL
+21 SHHKTRDEDL

-36 SFELQVDNFHTYH
+36 SFELQVDNLHTFH
-49 NEKDKPQSYGFEEEE
+49 NDKDKPQSNGFEEEE

-91 KQNSPSLV
+91 KHNSPSLV
-99 AKLMGMDAIPFE
+99 AKLMGMEALPLE
-111 STKSTAWINPRQT
+111 STKSTAWINPRHT
-124 TKADQSGGKRNK
+124 AKVDQGGGKRNK
-136 KGRLSSSSSSV
+136 KERRLASSAV
-147 NVMETEEINP
+147 NAMETDDITNP

-180 ADKRFKDCSRI
+180 ADKRSKDCSRI
-191 VDSGCVVA
+191 IDSGS
-199 REDKERLFTRTRS
+199 EKERLFTRTRS

-221 DKKAPTRIVVLKP
+221 DRTGPTRIVVLRP
-234 GIQRVYDY
+234 GLQRVYDY

-251 TTIEGS
+251 TTMEGS

-275 ELQGRALKRSSS
+275 ELQGRAALKRSSS

-324 QEFISRDTRKL
+324 QDFISKDTRKL
-335 LAERLRNV
+335 LAERVRNV
-343 LRKEMS
+343 LSKETS
-349 PSDDSAIKCSRLRP
+349 SSNRLRP
-363 TVSDAESLRKQTEE
+363 TVSDAESLQKHTDE
-377 INEEDSRENRNI
+377 IEEDSRRNVH
-389 PKKDSS
+389 KKEPS

-423 LTGAQIMRKHEAVIT
+423 LTGAQIMRKHESVIT
-438 ERDET
+438 EGEET
-443 EAETEPAVVVD
+443 ETEPVVAD

-533 EFWRNVDYLSQIST
+533 EFWRNVDYLSQVST

-587 PLEEEEAAREIEN
+587 PVEEEAAREIE
-600 IVDLGNPDKVFV
+600 ITVDLGNPDKTFV

-620 LYEGTTDRSLSRFD
+620 LYEGTTDRSLSRWD
-634 PFAKLINK
+634 PFAKPINK
-642 SVLEEIK
+642 SVLEETK
-649 ENFKERSNQNQGE
+649 ENLKKRSNQNQEGE
-662 YDSKESSRSED
+662 EDIED

-682 NEVLTVVLGPLTKSA
+682 NEVLTVVLGPVRKSG
-697 FKKRFMSSCV
+697 FRKKLMNSYVF
-707 SESTSIRGK
+707 EPTPIRGK
-716 YLLESTWRIMSE
+716 YLLESVWRIMSE

-745 GWDFER
+745 GWDLER
-751 SPWSGLIGEEVIV
+751 CPWSGLIDEEATV
-764 LGREVEGMIMADLVE
+764 LGREVEGMIMSDLVE
-779 EVVKDLRTQMV
+779 EVVKDLRAQMV

>member
-12 NNSFSRKVF
+12 NNSFSRRVF
-21 SHHKSRDEDL
+21 SHHKTRDEDL

-36 SFELQVDNFHTYH
+36 SFELQVDNLHTFH
-49 NEKDKPQSYGFEEEE
+49 NDKDKPQSNGFEEEE

-91 KQNSPSLV
+91 KHNSPSLV
-99 AKLMGMDAIPFE
+99 AKLMGMEALPLE
-111 STKSTAWINPRQT
+111 STKSTAWINPRHT
-124 TKADQSGGKRNK
+124 AKVDQGGGKRNK
-136 KGRLSSSSSSV
+136 KERRLASSAV
-147 NVMETEEINP
+147 NAMETDDITNP

-180 ADKRFKDCSRI
+180 ADKRSKDCSRI
-191 VDSGCVVA
+191 IDSGS
-199 REDKERLFTRTRS
+199 EKERLFTRTRS

-221 DKKAPTRIVVLKP
+221 DRTGPTRIVVLRP
-234 GIQRVYDY
+234 GLQRVYDY
-242 EDSLTTSSG
+242 EDSLTSSSG
-251 TTIEGS
+251 TTMEGS

-275 ELQGRALKRSSS
+275 ELQGRAALKRSSS

-324 QEFISRDTRKL
+324 QDFISRDTRKL
-335 LAERLRNV
+335 LAERVRNV
-343 LRKEMS
+343 LSKETS
-349 PSDDSAIKCSRLRP
+349 SSNRLRP
-363 TVSDAESLRKQTEE
+363 TVSDAESLQKHTDE
-377 INEEDSRENRNI
+377 IEEDSRRNVH
-389 PKKDSS
+389 KKEPS

-423 LTGAQIMRKHEAVIT
+423 LTGAQIMRKHESVIT
-438 ERDET
+438 EGEET
-443 EAETEPAVVVD
+443 ETEPVVAD

-533 EFWRNVDYLSQIST
+533 EFWRNVDYLSQVST

-587 PLEEEEAAREIEN
+587 PVEEEAAREIE
-600 IVDLGNPDKVFV
+600 ITVDLGNPDKTFV

-620 LYEGTTDRSLSRFD
+620 LYEGTTDRSLSRWD
-634 PFAKLINK
+634 PFAKPINK
-642 SVLEEIK
+642 SVLEETK
-649 ENFKERSNQNQGE
+649 ENLKKRSNQNQEGE
-662 YDSKESSRSED
+662 EDIED

-682 NEVLTVVLGPLTKSA
+682 NEVLTVVLGPVRKSGYR
-697 FKKRFMSSCV
+697 KKLMNSYVF
-707 SESTSIRGK
+707 EPTSIRGK
-716 YLLESTWRIMSE
+716 YLLESVWRIMSE

-745 GWDFER
+745 GWDLER
-751 SPWSGLIGEEVIV
+751 CPWSGLIDEEATV
-764 LGREVEGMIMADLVE
+764 LGREVEGMIMSDLVE
-779 EVVKDLRTQMV
+779 EVVKDLRAQMV

>member
-12 NNSFSRKVF
+12 NNSFSRRVF
-21 SHHKSRDEDL
+21 SHHKTRDEDL

-36 SFELQVDNFHTYH
+36 SFELQVDNLHTFH
-49 NEKDKPQSYGFEEEE
+49 NDKDKPQSNGFEEEE

-91 KQNSPSLV
+91 KHNSPSLV
-99 AKLMGMDAIPFE
+99 AKLMGMEALPLE
-111 STKSTAWINPRQT
+111 STKSTAWINPRHT
-124 TKADQSGGKRNK
+124 AKVDQGGGKRNK
-136 KGRLSSSSSSV
+136 KERRLASSAV
-147 NVMETEEINP
+147 NAMETDDITNP

-180 ADKRFKDCSRI
+180 ADKRSKDCSRI
-191 VDSGCVVA
+191 IDSGS
-199 REDKERLFTRTRS
+199 EKERLFTRTRS

-221 DKKAPTRIVVLKP
+221 DRTGPTRIVVLRP
-234 GIQRVYDY
+234 GLQRVYDY
-242 EDSLTTSSG
+242 EDSLTSSSG
-251 TTIEGS
+251 TTMEGS

-275 ELQGRALKRSSS
+275 ELQGRAALKRSSS

-324 QEFISRDTRKL
+324 QDFISRDTRKL
-335 LAERLRNV
+335 LAERVRNV
-343 LRKEMS
+343 LSKETS
-349 PSDDSAIKCSRLRP
+349 SSNRLRP
-363 TVSDAESLRKQTEE
+363 TVSDAESLQKHTDE
-377 INEEDSRENRNI
+377 IEEDSRRNVH
-389 PKKDSS
+389 KKEPS

-423 LTGAQIMRKHEAVIT
+423 LTGAQIMRKHESVIT
-438 ERDET
+438 EGEET
-443 EAETEPAVVVD
+443 ETETEPVVVD

-510 YDRNENSTEV
+510 YDRNGNSTEV

-533 EFWRNVDYLSQIST
+533 EFWRNVDYLSQVST

-587 PLEEEEAAREIEN
+587 PVEEEAAREIE
-600 IVDLGNPDKVFV
+600 ITVDLGNPDKTFV

-620 LYEGTTDRSLSRFD
+620 LYEGTTDRSLSRWD
-634 PFAKLINK
+634 PFAKPINK
-642 SVLEEIK
+642 SVLEETK
-649 ENFKERSNQNQGE
+649 ENLKKRSNQNQE
-662 YDSKESSRSED
+662 DEEDIED

-682 NEVLTVVLGPLTKSA
+682 NEVLTVVLGPVRKSG
-697 FKKRFMSSCV
+697 FRKKLMNSYVF
-707 SESTSIRGK
+707 EPTSIRGK
-716 YLLESTWRIMSE
+716 YLLESVWRIMSE

-745 GWDFER
+745 GWDLER
-751 SPWSGLIGEEVIV
+751 CPWSGLIDEEATV
-764 LGREVEGMIMADLVE
+764 LGREVEGMIMSDLVE
-779 EVVKDLRTQMV
+779 EVVKDLRAQMV

>member
-12 NNSFSRKVF
+12 NNSFSRRVF
-21 SHHKSRDEDL
+21 SHHKTRDEDL

-36 SFELQVDNFHTYH
+36 SFELQVDNLHTFH
-49 NEKDKPQSYGFEEEE
+49 NDKDKPSNGFEEEE

-91 KQNSPSLV
+91 KHNSPSLV
-99 AKLMGMDAIPFE
+99 AKLMGMEALPLE
-111 STKSTAWINPRQT
+111 STKSTAWINPRHT
-124 TKADQSGGKRNK
+124 AKVDQGGGKRNK
-136 KGRLSSSSSSV
+136 KERRLASSAV
-147 NVMETEEINP
+147 NAMETDDITNP

-180 ADKRFKDCSRI
+180 ADKRSKDCSRI
-191 VDSGCVVA
+191 IDSGS
-199 REDKERLFTRTRS
+199 EKERLFTRTRS

-221 DKKAPTRIVVLKP
+221 DRTGPTRIVVLRP
-234 GIQRVYDY
+234 GLQRVYDY

-251 TTIEGS
+251 TTMEGS

-275 ELQGRALKRSSS
+275 ELQGRAALKRSSS

-324 QEFISRDTRKL
+324 QDFISRDTRKL
-335 LAERLRNV
+335 LAERVRNV
-343 LRKEMS
+343 LSKETS
-349 PSDDSAIKCSRLRP
+349 SSNRLRP
-363 TVSDAESLRKQTEE
+363 TVSDAESLQKHTDE
-377 INEEDSRENRNI
+377 IEEDSRRNVH
-389 PKKDSS
+389 KKEPS

-423 LTGAQIMRKHEAVIT
+423 LTGAQIMRKHESVIT
-438 ERDET
+438 EGEET
-443 EAETEPAVVVD
+443 ETEPVVAD

-533 EFWRNVDYLSQIST
+533 EFWRNVDYLSQVST

-587 PLEEEEAAREIEN
+587 PVEEEAAREIE
-600 IVDLGNPDKVFV
+600 ITVDLGNPDKTFV
-612 RDLLVASG
+612 RDLLVVSG
-620 LYEGTTDRSLSRFD
+620 LYEGTTDRSLSRWD
-634 PFAKLINK
+634 PFAKPINK
-642 SVLEEIK
+642 SVLEETK
-649 ENFKERSNQNQGE
+649 ENLKKRSNQNQE
-662 YDSKESSRSED
+662 DEEDIED

-682 NEVLTVVLGPLTKSA
+682 NEVLTVVLGPVRKSG
-697 FKKRFMSSCV
+697 FRKKLMNSYVF
-707 SESTSIRGK
+707 EPTSIRGK
-716 YLLESTWRIMSE
+716 YLLESVWRIMSE

-745 GWDFER
+745 GWDLER
-751 SPWSGLIGEEVIV
+751 CPWSGLIDEEATV
-764 LGREVEGMIMADLVE
+764 LGREVEGMIMSNLVE
-779 EVVKDLRTQMV
+779 EVVKDLRAQMV

>member
-36 SFELQVDNFHTYH
+36 SFELQVDNFQTYH
-49 NEKDKPQSYGFEEEE
+49 KEKDKP
-64 WYERSCYPIEESM
+64 
-77 KKKIIEELS
+77 IIEELS
-86 KRSND
+86 KRSSD
-91 KQNSPSLV
+91 KQNNSPSLV
-99 AKLMGMDAIPFE
+99 AKLMGMDALPLE
-111 STKSTAWINPRQT
+111 STKSTAWINP
-124 TKADQSGGKRNK
+124 KVNQSHEKRGGKRNK
-136 KGRLSSSSSSV
+136 KGRLS
-147 NVMETEEINP
+147 MEAEETNP

-191 VDSGCVVA
+191 VESSCVA
-199 REDKERLFTRTRS
+199 REEQDKERLFTRTRS

-221 DKKAPTRIVVLKP
+221 DKTAAPTRIVVLRP
-234 GIQRVYDY
+234 GLQRVYDY

-251 TTIEGS
+251 TTMEGS

-324 QEFISRDTRKL
+324 QEFISRDTRRL

-349 PSDDSAIKCSRLRP
+349 PSDDSVIKCSSSSRLRP

-377 INEEDSRENRNI
+377 INEEEDSRTNRNA

-395 SPRNL
+395 PSPRNL

-438 ERDET
+438 EQEET
-443 EAETEPAVVVD
+443 EQVAAVD

-547 PDVTVSDENGMPQ
+547 PDVTVADENGMPQ

-587 PLEEEEAAREIEN
+587 PVEEEAARETES

-620 LYEGTTDRSLSRFD
+620 LYEGRTDRSLSRCD
-634 PFAKLINK
+634 PFAKIINK
-642 SVLEEIK
+642 SVLEETK
-649 ENFKERSNQNQGE
+649 ENLKKRSNQNQE
-662 YDSKESSRSED
+662 DEDMEESTRSED

-682 NEVLTVVLGPLTKSA
+682 NEVLTVVLGPLTTKSG
-697 FKKRFMSSCV
+697 FKKKFMSSCV
-707 SESTSIRGK
+707 SEPTAIRGK
-716 YLLESTWRIMSE
+716 YLLESAWRIMSE
-728 YLYSQPEKPFC
+728 YLYSQPERPFC

-745 GWDFER
+745 GWDLER
-751 SPWSGLIGEEVIV
+751 CPWSGLIGEEVNV
-764 LGREVEGMIMADLVE
+764 LGREVEGMIMADLVD

>member
-12 NNSFSRKVF
+12 NNSFSRRVF
-21 SHHKSRDEDL
+21 SHHKTRDEDL

-36 SFELQVDNFHTYH
+36 SFELQVDNLHTFH
-49 NEKDKPQSYGFEEEE
+49 NDKDKPQSNGFEEEE

-91 KQNSPSLV
+91 KHNSPSLV
-99 AKLMGMDAIPFE
+99 AKLMGMEALPLE
-111 STKSTAWINPRQT
+111 STKSTAWINPRHT
-124 TKADQSGGKRNK
+124 AKVDQGGGKRNK
-136 KGRLSSSSSSV
+136 KERRLASSAV
-147 NVMETEEINP
+147 NAMETDDITNP

-180 ADKRFKDCSRI
+180 ADKRSKDCSRI
-191 VDSGCVVA
+191 IDSGS
-199 REDKERLFTRTRS
+199 EKERLFTRTRS

-221 DKKAPTRIVVLKP
+221 DRTGPTRIVVLRP
-234 GIQRVYDY
+234 GLQRVYDY
-242 EDSLTTSSG
+242 EDSLTSSSG
-251 TTIEGS
+251 TTMEGS

-275 ELQGRALKRSSS
+275 ELQGRAALKRSSS

-324 QEFISRDTRKL
+324 QDFISRDTRKL
-335 LAERLRNV
+335 LAERVRNV
-343 LRKEMS
+343 LSKETS
-349 PSDDSAIKCSRLRP
+349 SSNRLRP
-363 TVSDAESLRKQTEE
+363 TVSDAESLQKHTDE
-377 INEEDSRENRNI
+377 IEEDSRRNVH
-389 PKKDSS
+389 KKEPS

-423 LTGAQIMRKHEAVIT
+423 LTGAQIMRKHESVIT
-438 ERDET
+438 EGEET
-443 EAETEPAVVVD
+443 ETEPVVAD

-510 YDRNENSTEV
+510 YDRNGNSTEV

-533 EFWRNVDYLSQIST
+533 EFWRNVDYLSQVST

-587 PLEEEEAAREIEN
+587 PVEEEAAREIE
-600 IVDLGNPDKVFV
+600 ITVDLGNPDKTFV

-620 LYEGTTDRSLSRFD
+620 LYEGTTDRSLSRWD
-634 PFAKLINK
+634 PFAKPINK
-642 SVLEEIK
+642 SVLEETK
-649 ENFKERSNQNQGE
+649 ENLKKRSNQNQEGE
-662 YDSKESSRSED
+662 EDIED

-682 NEVLTVVLGPLTKSA
+682 NEVLTVVLGPVRKSG
-697 FKKRFMSSCV
+697 FRKKLMNSYVF
-707 SESTSIRGK
+707 EPTSIRGK
-716 YLLESTWRIMSE
+716 YLLESVWRIMSE

-745 GWDFER
+745 GWDLER
-751 SPWSGLIGEEVIV
+751 CPWSGLIDEEATV
-764 LGREVEGMIMADLVE
+764 LGREVEGMIMSDLVE
-779 EVVKDLRTQMV
+779 EVVKDLRAQMV

>member
-1 MGGLLH
+1 
-7 LFDFH
+7 
-12 NNSFSRKVF
+12 
-21 SHHKSRDEDL
+21 
-31 EAPRN
+31 
-36 SFELQVDNFHTYH
+36 
-49 NEKDKPQSYGFEEEE
+49 
-64 WYERSCYPIEESM
+64 M

-86 KRSND
+86 KRSTD
-91 KQNSPSLV
+91 KHNSPSLV
-99 AKLMGMDAIPFE
+99 AKLMGMEALPLE
-111 STKSTAWINPRQT
+111 STKSTAWINPRHT
-124 TKADQSGGKRNK
+124 DKVDHSHEKGGGKRNK
-136 KGRLSSSSSSV
+136 KERRLASLAV
-147 NVMETEEINP
+147 NVMETDDINVP

-180 ADKRFKDCSRI
+180 ADKRSKDCSRI
-191 VDSGCVVA
+191 IDSGSVA
-199 REDKERLFTRTRS
+199 AAKDEKERLFTRTRS

-221 DKKAPTRIVVLKP
+221 DRTGPTRIVVLRP
-234 GIQRVYDY
+234 GLQRVYDY

-251 TTIEGS
+251 TTMEGS

-275 ELQGRALKRSSS
+275 ELQGRAALKRSSS

-310 YAASEVQCNAPDSP
+310 YAASEVQCTAPDSP
-324 QEFISRDTRKL
+324 LQEFISKDTRRL
-335 LAERLRNV
+335 LAERVSNV

-349 PSDDSAIKCSRLRP
+349 SSSSRLRP
-363 TVSDAESLRKQTEE
+363 TVSDAESLQKHTDEIEE
-377 INEEDSRENRNI
+377 ETRRNRSVS
-389 PKKDSS
+389 KKEPS

-438 ERDET
+438 EGEET
-443 EAETEPAVVVD
+443 ETEPVVVD

-533 EFWRNVDYLSQIST
+533 EFWKNVDYLSQVST

-587 PLEEEEAAREIEN
+587 PVEEEAAREIE
-600 IVDLGNPDKVFV
+600 ITIDLGNPDKTFV

-620 LYEGTTDRSLSRFD
+620 LYEGTTDRSLSRWD
-634 PFAKLINK
+634 PFAKPINK
-642 SVLEEIK
+642 SVLEDTK
-649 ENFKERSNQNQGE
+649 ENLKKRNNPNQE
-662 YDSKESSRSED
+662 EEEDTED

-682 NEVLTVVLGPLTKSA
+682 NEVLTVVLGPMTKSG
-697 FKKRFMSSCV
+697 FKKKLMNSCV
-707 SESTSIRGK
+707 SESAAIRGK
-716 YLLESTWRIMSE
+716 YLLESVWRIMSE

-745 GWDFER
+745 GWDLER
-751 SPWSGLIGEEVIV
+751 CPWSGLIGEEAVV
-764 LGREVEGMIMADLVE
+764 LGKEVEGMIMSDLVE
-779 EVVKDLRTQMV
+779 EVVKDLRAQMV

>member
-12 NNSFSRKVF
+12 NNSFSRRVF
-21 SHHKSRDEDL
+21 SHHKTRDEDL

-36 SFELQVDNFHTYH
+36 SFELQVDNLHTYH
-49 NEKDKPQSYGFEEEE
+49 NDKDKPPSYGFEEDE

-99 AKLMGMDAIPFE
+99 AKLMGMEALPLE

-124 TKADQSGGKRNK
+124 AKVDHSHEKGGGKRNK
-136 KGRLSSSSSSV
+136 KERRLASSAV
-147 NVMETEEINP
+147 NVVETNDIINP
-157 PMRREH
+157 PVRREH

-180 ADKRFKDCSRI
+180 ADKRSKDCSRI
-191 VDSGCVVA
+191 IDSGSVA
-199 REDKERLFTRTRS
+199 AEKERLFTRTRS

-221 DKKAPTRIVVLKP
+221 DRTGPTKIVVLRP
-234 GIQRVYDY
+234 GLQRVYDY

-251 TTIEGS
+251 TTMEGS

-275 ELQGRALKRSSS
+275 ELQGRAALKRSSS

-324 QEFISRDTRKL
+324 QDFISKDTRKL
-335 LAERLRNV
+335 LAERVRNV
-343 LRKEMS
+343 LSKEMS
-349 PSDDSAIKCSRLRP
+349 SSSRLRP
-363 TVSDAESLRKQTEE
+363 TVSDAESLQKYTDE
-377 INEEDSRENRNI
+377 IEEDTRRNVH
-389 PKKDSS
+389 KKEPS

-438 ERDET
+438 EGE
-443 EAETEPAVVVD
+443 ETEPVVVD

-480 GKKIRSMIE
+480 GKKIRSMIV
-489 SNSFEDESIKDFVT
+489 SNSFEDETIKDFVT

-533 EFWRNVDYLSQIST
+533 EFWRNVDYLSQVST

-587 PLEEEEAAREIEN
+587 PVEEETAREIE
-600 IVDLGNPDKVFV
+600 ITVDLGNPDKTFV

-620 LYEGTTDRSLSRFD
+620 LYEGTTDRSLSRWD
-634 PFAKLINK
+634 PFAKPINK
-642 SVLEEIK
+642 SVLEETK
-649 ENFKERSNQNQGE
+649 ENLKKRNNQNQEGAE
-662 YDSKESSRSED
+662 DIED

-682 NEVLTVVLGPLTKSA
+682 NEVLTVVLGPVRKSG
-697 FKKRFMSSCV
+697 FRKKLMNSYVF
-707 SESTSIRGK
+707 EPTSIRGK
-716 YLLESTWRIMSE
+716 YLLESVWRIMSE

-745 GWDFER
+745 GWDLER
-751 SPWSGLIGEEVIV
+751 CPWSGLIGEEATV
-764 LGREVEGMIMADLVE
+764 LGREVEGMIMSDLVE
-779 EVVKDLRTQMV
+779 EVVKDLRAQMV

>member
-12 NNSFSRKVF
+12 NNSFSRRVF
-21 SHHKSRDEDL
+21 SHHKTRDEDL

-36 SFELQVDNFHTYH
+36 SFELQVDNLQTSYH
-49 NEKDKPQSYGFEEEE
+49 KDKEKPSNGFEEDE

-91 KQNSPSLV
+91 KHNSPSLV
-99 AKLMGMDAIPFE
+99 AKLMGMEALPLE

-124 TKADQSGGKRNK
+124 TKAEHSHEKGGGKRNK
-136 KGRLSSSSSSV
+136 KERRLASSAAVVS
-147 NVMETEEINP
+147 VMETEEINIP

-180 ADKRFKDCSRI
+180 ADKRSKDCSRI
-191 VDSGCVVA
+191 MDSGSA
-199 REDKERLFTRTRS
+199 PRDEKERLFTRTRS
-212 FGRDFNLKS
+212 FGRDFTLKS
-221 DKKAPTRIVVLKP
+221 DRTCPTRIVVLRP
-234 GIQRVYDY
+234 GLQRVYDY

-251 TTIEGS
+251 TTMEGS

-275 ELQGRALKRSSS
+275 ELQGRAALKRSSS

-324 QEFISRDTRKL
+324 QEFISRDTRRL
-335 LAERLRNV
+335 LAEKV
-343 LRKEMS
+343 S
-349 PSDDSAIKCSRLRP
+349 SRLRP
-363 TVSDAESLRKQTEE
+363 TVSDAESLHKHTDEIEE
-377 INEEDSRENRNI
+377 ETTRRDRSVS
-389 PKKDSS
+389 KKEPS

-438 ERDET
+438 EGEET
-443 EAETEPAVVVD
+443 ETEPVVVD

-533 EFWRNVDYLSQIST
+533 EFWRNVDYLSQVST
-547 PDVTVSDENGMPQ
+547 PDVNVSDENGMPQ

-587 PLEEEEAAREIEN
+587 PVEEEAAREIE
-600 IVDLGNPDKVFV
+600 ITVDLGNPDKTFV

-620 LYEGTTDRSLSRFD
+620 LYEGTTDRSLSRWD
-634 PFAKLINK
+634 PFGKPINK
-642 SVLEEIK
+642 SVLEETK
-649 ENFKERSNQNQGE
+649 ENLKKRNNQNQE
-662 YDSKESSRSED
+662 EDEEDIED

-682 NEVLTVVLGPLTKSA
+682 NEVLTVVLGPVTKLG
-697 FKKRFMSSCV
+697 FKKKLMNSCV
-707 SESTSIRGK
+707 PESTAIRGK
-716 YLLESTWRIMSE
+716 YLLESVWRIMSE

-745 GWDFER
+745 GWDLER
-751 SPWSGLIGEEVIV
+751 CPWSGLIGEEATV

-779 EVVKDLRTQMV
+779 EVVKDLRAQIV

>member
-12 NNSFSRKVF
+12 NNSFSRRVF
-21 SHHKSRDEDL
+21 SHHKTRDEDL

-36 SFELQVDNFHTYH
+36 SFELQVDNLHTFH
-49 NEKDKPQSYGFEEEE
+49 NDKDKPQSNGFEEEE

-91 KQNSPSLV
+91 KHNSPSLV
-99 AKLMGMDAIPFE
+99 AKLMGMEALPLE
-111 STKSTAWINPRQT
+111 STKSTAWINPRHT
-124 TKADQSGGKRNK
+124 AKVDQGGGKRNK
-136 KGRLSSSSSSV
+136 KERRLASSAV
-147 NVMETEEINP
+147 NAMETDDITNP

-180 ADKRFKDCSRI
+180 ADKRSKDCSRI
-191 VDSGCVVA
+191 IDSGS
-199 REDKERLFTRTRS
+199 EKERLFTRTRS

-221 DKKAPTRIVVLKP
+221 DRTGPTRIVVLRP
-234 GIQRVYDY
+234 GLQRVYDY

-251 TTIEGS
+251 TTMEGS

-275 ELQGRALKRSSS
+275 ELQGRAALKRSSS

-324 QEFISRDTRKL
+324 QDFISRDTRKL
-335 LAERLRNV
+335 LAERVRNV
-343 LRKEMS
+343 LSKETS
-349 PSDDSAIKCSRLRP
+349 SSNRLRP
-363 TVSDAESLRKQTEE
+363 TVSDAESLQKHTDE
-377 INEEDSRENRNI
+377 IEEDSRRNVH
-389 PKKDSS
+389 KKEPS

-423 LTGAQIMRKHEAVIT
+423 LTGAQIMRKHESVIT
-438 ERDET
+438 EGEET
-443 EAETEPAVVVD
+443 ETEPVVAD

-533 EFWRNVDYLSQIST
+533 EFWRNVDYLSQVST

-587 PLEEEEAAREIEN
+587 PVEEEAAREIE
-600 IVDLGNPDKVFV
+600 ITVDLGNPDKTFV
-612 RDLLVASG
+612 RDLLVVSG
-620 LYEGTTDRSLSRFD
+620 LYEGTTDRSLSRWD
-634 PFAKLINK
+634 PFAKPINK
-642 SVLEEIK
+642 SVLEETK
-649 ENFKERSNQNQGE
+649 ENLKKRSNQNQE
-662 YDSKESSRSED
+662 DEEDIED

-682 NEVLTVVLGPLTKSA
+682 NEVLTVVLGPVRKSG
-697 FKKRFMSSCV
+697 FRKKLMNSYVF
-707 SESTSIRGK
+707 EPTSIRGK
-716 YLLESTWRIMSE
+716 YLLESVWRIMSE

-745 GWDFER
+745 GWDLER
-751 SPWSGLIGEEVIV
+751 CPWSGLIDEEATV
-764 LGREVEGMIMADLVE
+764 LGREVEGMIMSNLVE
-779 EVVKDLRTQMV
+779 EVVKDLRAQMV

>member
-12 NNSFSRKVF
+12 NNSFSRRVF
-21 SHHKSRDEDL
+21 SHHKTRDEDL

-36 SFELQVDNFHTYH
+36 SFELQVDNLHTFH
-49 NEKDKPQSYGFEEEE
+49 NDKDKPQSNGFEEEE

-91 KQNSPSLV
+91 KHNSPSLV
-99 AKLMGMDAIPFE
+99 AKLMGMEALPLE
-111 STKSTAWINPRQT
+111 STKSTAWINPRHT
-124 TKADQSGGKRNK
+124 AKVDQGGGKRNK
-136 KGRLSSSSSSV
+136 KERRLASSAV
-147 NVMETEEINP
+147 NAMETDDITNP

-180 ADKRFKDCSRI
+180 ADKRSKDCSRI
-191 VDSGCVVA
+191 IDSGS
-199 REDKERLFTRTRS
+199 EKERLFTRTRS

-221 DKKAPTRIVVLKP
+221 DRTGPTRIVVLRP
-234 GIQRVYDY
+234 GLQRVYDY
-242 EDSLTTSSG
+242 EDSLTSSSG
-251 TTIEGS
+251 TTMEGS

-275 ELQGRALKRSSS
+275 ELQGRAALKRSSS

-324 QEFISRDTRKL
+324 QDFISRDTRKL
-335 LAERLRNV
+335 LAERVRNV
-343 LRKEMS
+343 LSKETS
-349 PSDDSAIKCSRLRP
+349 SSNRLRP
-363 TVSDAESLRKQTEE
+363 TVSDAESLQKHTDE
-377 INEEDSRENRNI
+377 IEEDSRRNVH
-389 PKKDSS
+389 KKEPS

-423 LTGAQIMRKHEAVIT
+423 LTGAQIMRKHESVIT
-438 ERDET
+438 EGEET
-443 EAETEPAVVVD
+443 ETETEPVVVD

-533 EFWRNVDYLSQIST
+533 EFWRNVDYLSQVST

-587 PLEEEEAAREIEN
+587 PVEEEAAREIE
-600 IVDLGNPDKVFV
+600 ITVDLGNPDKTFV

-620 LYEGTTDRSLSRFD
+620 LYEGTTDRSLSRWD
-634 PFAKLINK
+634 PFAKPINK
-642 SVLEEIK
+642 SVLEETK
-649 ENFKERSNQNQGE
+649 ENLKKRSNQNQE
-662 YDSKESSRSED
+662 DEEDIED

-682 NEVLTVVLGPLTKSA
+682 NEVLTVVLGPVRKSGYR
-697 FKKRFMSSCV
+697 KKLMNSYVF
-707 SESTSIRGK
+707 EPTSIRGK
-716 YLLESTWRIMSE
+716 YLLESVWRIMSE

-745 GWDFER
+745 GWDLER
-751 SPWSGLIGEEVIV
+751 CPWSGLIDEEATV
-764 LGREVEGMIMADLVE
+764 LGREVEGMIMSDLVE
-779 EVVKDLRTQMV
+779 EVVKDLRAQMV

>member
-12 NNSFSRKVF
+12 NNSFSRRVF
-21 SHHKSRDEDL
+21 SHHKTRDEDL

-36 SFELQVDNFHTYH
+36 SFELQVDNLHTFH
-49 NEKDKPQSYGFEEEE
+49 NDKDKPSNGFEEEE

-91 KQNSPSLV
+91 KHNSPSLV
-99 AKLMGMDAIPFE
+99 AKLMGMEALPLE
-111 STKSTAWINPRQT
+111 STKSTAWINPRHT
-124 TKADQSGGKRNK
+124 AKVDQGGGKRNK
-136 KGRLSSSSSSV
+136 KERRLASSAV
-147 NVMETEEINP
+147 NAMETDDITNP

-180 ADKRFKDCSRI
+180 ADKRSKDCSRI
-191 VDSGCVVA
+191 IDSGS
-199 REDKERLFTRTRS
+199 EKERLFTRTRS

-221 DKKAPTRIVVLKP
+221 DRTGPTRIVVLRP
-234 GIQRVYDY
+234 GLQRVYDY

-251 TTIEGS
+251 TTMEGS

-275 ELQGRALKRSSS
+275 ELQGRAALKRSSS

-324 QEFISRDTRKL
+324 QDFISRDTRKL
-335 LAERLRNV
+335 LAERVRNV
-343 LRKEMS
+343 LSKETS
-349 PSDDSAIKCSRLRP
+349 SSNRLRP
-363 TVSDAESLRKQTEE
+363 TVSDAESLQKHTDE
-377 INEEDSRENRNI
+377 IEEDSRRNVH
-389 PKKDSS
+389 KKEPS

-423 LTGAQIMRKHEAVIT
+423 LTGAQIMRKHESVIT
-438 ERDET
+438 EGEET
-443 EAETEPAVVVD
+443 ETEPVVAD

-533 EFWRNVDYLSQIST
+533 EFWRNVDYLSQVST

-587 PLEEEEAAREIEN
+587 PVEEEAAREIE
-600 IVDLGNPDKVFV
+600 ITVDLGNPDKTFV

-620 LYEGTTDRSLSRFD
+620 LYEGTTDRSLSRWD
-634 PFAKLINK
+634 PFAKPINK
-642 SVLEEIK
+642 SVLEETK
-649 ENFKERSNQNQGE
+649 ENLKKRSNQNQEGE
-662 YDSKESSRSED
+662 EDIED

-682 NEVLTVVLGPLTKSA
+682 NEVLTVVLGPVRKSG
-697 FKKRFMSSCV
+697 FRKKLMNSYVF
-707 SESTSIRGK
+707 EPTSIRGK
-716 YLLESTWRIMSE
+716 YLLESVWRIMSE

-745 GWDFER
+745 GWDLER
-751 SPWSGLIGEEVIV
+751 CPWSGLIDEEATV
-764 LGREVEGMIMADLVE
+764 LGREVEGMIMSDLVE
-779 EVVKDLRTQMV
+779 EVVKDLRAQMV

>member
-12 NNSFSRKVF
+12 NNSFSRRVF
-21 SHHKSRDEDL
+21 SHHKTRDEDL

-36 SFELQVDNFHTYH
+36 SFELQVDNLHTFH
-49 NEKDKPQSYGFEEEE
+49 NDKDKPQSNGFEEEE

-91 KQNSPSLV
+91 KHNSPSLV
-99 AKLMGMDAIPFE
+99 AKLMGMEALPLE
-111 STKSTAWINPRQT
+111 STKSTAWINPRHT
-124 TKADQSGGKRNK
+124 AKVDQGGGKRNK
-136 KGRLSSSSSSV
+136 KERRLASSAV
-147 NVMETEEINP
+147 NAMETDDITNP

-180 ADKRFKDCSRI
+180 ADKRSKDCSRI
-191 VDSGCVVA
+191 IDSGS
-199 REDKERLFTRTRS
+199 EKERLFTRTRS

-221 DKKAPTRIVVLKP
+221 DRTGPTRIVVLRP
-234 GIQRVYDY
+234 GLQRVYDY

-251 TTIEGS
+251 TTMEGS

-275 ELQGRALKRSSS
+275 ELQGRAALKRSSS

-324 QEFISRDTRKL
+324 QDFISKDTRKL
-335 LAERLRNV
+335 LAERVRNV
-343 LRKEMS
+343 LSKETS
-349 PSDDSAIKCSRLRP
+349 SSNRLRP
-363 TVSDAESLRKQTEE
+363 TVSDAESLQKHTDE
-377 INEEDSRENRNI
+377 IEEDSRRNVH
-389 PKKDSS
+389 KKEPS

-423 LTGAQIMRKHEAVIT
+423 LTGAQIMRKHESVIT
-438 ERDET
+438 EGEET
-443 EAETEPAVVVD
+443 ETEPVVVD

-533 EFWRNVDYLSQIST
+533 EFWRNVDYLSQVST

-587 PLEEEEAAREIEN
+587 PVEEEAAREIE
-600 IVDLGNPDKVFV
+600 ITVDLGNPDKTFV
-612 RDLLVASG
+612 RDLLVVSG
-620 LYEGTTDRSLSRFD
+620 LYEGTTDRSLSRWD
-634 PFAKLINK
+634 PFAKPINK
-642 SVLEEIK
+642 SVLEETK
-649 ENFKERSNQNQGE
+649 ENLKKRSNQNQE
-662 YDSKESSRSED
+662 DEEDIED

-682 NEVLTVVLGPLTKSA
+682 NEVLTVVLGPVRKSG
-697 FKKRFMSSCV
+697 FRKKLMNSYVF
-707 SESTSIRGK
+707 EPTSIRGK
-716 YLLESTWRIMSE
+716 YLLESVWRIMSE

-745 GWDFER
+745 GWDLER
-751 SPWSGLIGEEVIV
+751 CPWSGLIDEEATV
-764 LGREVEGMIMADLVE
+764 LGREVEGMIMSDLVE
-779 EVVKDLRTQMV
+779 EVVKDLRAQMV